1 MNSDRGH
8 ASLEEETG
16 QHIDETDALHQ
27 QLQQLHQQLQE
38 EAQELQGDTIGII
51 DHFRENADLDPG
63 VSVTIVSKE
72 DAQHDVEARHDSE
85 QEHDQIEQQ
94 DGEEGDME
102 LSEELQMHVA
112 QLALELQQQGLGT
125 LSAEELQQHLMAQLA
140 SGQLSLPHDA
150 AEQENAVTEAEVE
163 PEQEPESRHQ
173 VTPETAMETL
183 PSSMPERMQVPIPE
197 PLSEPIPGSIPE
209 PVPES
214 LPEPLQAPSP
224 EVEPS
229 SAMNEDVVV
238 DPALR
243 ALSTAPDEGL
253 SGAEVQESQVDAET
267 EVQYE
272 VADEGAEDATTT
284 LERLNELILG
294 MDLSDPAAAIAQLQ
308 SATNIDPTTLLQAV
322 TTALSSIIEGGEEA
336 LDEAEGE
343 FEEVGPQPGEEG
355 APLSRR
361 KRIRKR
367 LPPRN
372 EEERQKL
379 KIDNRERKKRWRMRN
394 DERNKDNDLRVRVN
408 RRADRMFGPERSEKK
423 SQWIENEFARRR
435 QRRMQRLQR
444 SLGATGSLGN
454 LFGQGGVGDELQ
466 AALAEIVD
474 REGDIEKF
482 NNTLLQLARDPNL
495 IKNLTGMLQQM
506 SGLEADESD
515 SAPTKPHHF
524 EDYTETDAQGETA
537 PADTVQAET
546 EEGIIDPA
554 LLGSGLNDDNS
565 EHSQLG
571 KGSQQEQLTEQADP
585 KRTEGIAEIPTE
597 QAARDAG
604 CGEQSGSA
612 VRDDTG
618 AEVTMQDEQP
628 YGDLESAGRG
638 IQPVDLEAAAQAVA
652 SFGDLD
658 FAGTGI
664 DESLLLQA
672 FNLILANGILPDM
685 STGAGENSDADGQ
698 EKTSH
703 PTESIQAPE
712 EMTIDNYEGVD
723 HEGTIDSASKT
734 TSDISC
740 KRARDSEDSEKSPSS
755 GRRTSQSPT
764 SDRALTSTSSS
775 AQSPAVPATSSSKL
789 PRLTEPFLPSHFVAA
804 APSRP
809 AYVLPASKA
818 PLPPA
823 KPVPYGRPL
832 SASGLTSPPMDDNPD
847 RKKKVK
853 AMGFPPMLKPL
864 APPIS
869 SISSSSSPRAHTASQ
884 D

>member
-1 MNSDRGH
+1 MNSDQAN
-8 ASLEEETG
+8 ASLEDETR
-16 QHIDETDALHQ
+16 QHIDATDALHQ
-27 QLQQLHQQLQE
+27 QLQLLHQQLQE
-38 EAQELQGDTIGII
+38 DTQELQDDRNGSI
-51 DHFRENADLDPG
+51 DQFRENADLDPG
-63 VSVTIVSKE
+63 VSETIVSKE

-85 QEHDQIEQQ
+85 REHDQIEHQ

-125 LSAEELQQHLMAQLA
+125 LSPEELQQHLMAQLA

-150 AEQENAVTEAEVE
+150 VEEENAGTEAEVV
-163 PEQEPESRHQ
+163 PEQEPESRDQ
-173 VTPETAMETL
+173 VTQGTAIEAL
-183 PSSMPERMQVPIPE
+183 PSSMPERMQGPIPE
-197 PLSEPIPGSIPE
+197 PLPEPIQELIPK
-209 PVPES
+209 PLPES
-214 LPEPLQAPSP
+214 LSEPLQGSSL

-229 SAMNEDVVV
+229 SAMQDIVV

-243 ALSTAPDEGL
+243 ALSTAPDEHLL
-253 SGAEVQESQVDAET
+253 SRAEVQESLVGAET
-267 EVQYE
+267 EVHE
-272 VADEGAEDATTT
+272 IANEGAEDATTT

-343 FEEVGPQPGEEG
+343 FDHEGLQPGEEG
-355 APLSRR
+355 ASRSRR

-379 KIDNRERKKRWRMRN
+379 KLDNRERKKRWRMRN

-444 SLGATGSLGN
+444 SLGAIGSLGN
-454 LFGQGGVGDELQ
+454 LFGQAGVGDELQ
-466 AALAEIVD
+466 TALAEIMD
-474 REGDIEKF
+474 REGDIERF

-506 SGLEADESD
+506 SGLEANESD
-515 SAPTKPHHF
+515 DASTKAHHD
-524 EDYTETDAQGETA
+524 EYNETDAQEQTA
-537 PADTVQAET
+537 PADPVQAET

-554 LLGSGLNDDNS
+554 LLGPGLNFDNS

-571 KGSQQEQLTEQADP
+571 KESQREQHTDQAEP
-585 KRTEGIAEIPTE
+585 RQTEGIVEILTE
-597 QAARDAG
+597 QAARDAVG
-604 CGEQSGSA
+604 GEQSGEPA
-612 VRDDTG
+612 VRDNAG
-618 AEVTMQDEQP
+618 REVTGQDEQP
-628 YGDLESAGRG
+628 HGDLESAGRV
-638 IQPVDLEAAAQAVA
+638 IQPVDLEVAAQAVA
-652 SFGDLD
+652 SFGDLGLS
-658 FAGTGI
+658 GTGI

-672 FNLILANGILPDM
+672 FNMILANGILPDM
-685 STGAGENSDADGQ
+685 STGAGENVNAEVPGN
-698 EKTSH
+698 TGH
-703 PTESIQAPE
+703 PTGSVQAPE
-712 EMTIDNYEGVD
+712 ALTIDNYEALD
-723 HEGTIDSASKT
+723 DEGTIDAASKT
-734 TSDISC
+734 ASDITR
-740 KRARDSEDSEKSPSS
+740 KRVRDSEDSDETPSSRRRISPSS
-755 GRRTSQSPT
+755 PSE
-764 SDRALTSTSSS
+764 RALTGTPSS
-775 AQSPAVPATSSSKL
+775 ARSPAVPTTRSSKV

-823 KPVPYGRPL
+823 RPVPYGRPL
-832 SASGLTSPPMDDNPD
+832 SASGLTSPSMDDNPD

-864 APPIS
+864 AQPIS
-869 SISSSSSPRAHTASQ
+869 SISSSSSPRAHTAAQ